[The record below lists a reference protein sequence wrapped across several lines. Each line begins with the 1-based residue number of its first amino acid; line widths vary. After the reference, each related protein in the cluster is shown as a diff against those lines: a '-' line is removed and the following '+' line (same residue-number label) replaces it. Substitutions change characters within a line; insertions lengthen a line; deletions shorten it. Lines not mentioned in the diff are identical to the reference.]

1 MGRHAKAA
9 RMMRDRR
16 QTLMGCF
23 LIFCLVAFLA
33 PTANGLIH
41 KLSIKND
48 RRLAFRI
55 ETFGFFRGG
64 VMEMLIENFKMVDDK
79 GSPWGDPSAGFI
91 VKHIET
97 DSGSFIEETDASKC
111 MSLLDEPARGDTVAV
126 KVAHPNKENE

>member
-1 MGRHAKAA
+1 
-9 RMMRDRR
+9 MMRDRR

-55 ETFGFFRGG
+55 ETFGFFTGG
-64 VMEMLIENFKMVDDK
+64 VMEMAIENFKV
-79 GSPWGDPSAGFI
+79 GSLSSA
-91 VKHIET
+91 
-97 DSGSFIEETDASKC
+97 
-111 MSLLDEPARGDTVAV
+111 
-126 KVAHPNKENE
+126 KVLQKENCLSRPVAAGGG

>member
-1 MGRHAKAA
+1 
-9 RMMRDRR
+9 MMRDRR

-64 VMEMLIENFKMVDDK
+64 VMEMLIENFKV
-79 GSPWGDPSAGFI
+79 G
-91 VKHIET
+91 
-97 DSGSFIEETDASKC
+97 
-111 MSLLDEPARGDTVAV
+111 SLLTGL
-126 KVAHPNKENE
+126 